1 MRIALWT
8 AVVLAGL
15 SAGVARA
22 QEVWSDGD
30 DCVAGGAPG
39 GGAAG
44 RRGVLHHHHNGPR
57 VYHWHFCGNRN
68 ALYRS
73 QFKPWNGPYYDVSYG
88 TPVAM
93 VVPPTAERQSN
104 YGWGVG
110 NTRVS
115 RIDHQFVPFAPVYP
129 PGVPMLGAPLA
140 TPPWPSDTA
149 QFGDYYVRAPW

>member
-8 AVVLAGL
+8 AVVTASL
-15 SAGVARA
+15 SAGLATA
-22 QEVWSDGD
+22 QEACPPGRPSPAGPPAWSHGL
-30 DCVAGGAPG
+30 
-39 GGAAG
+39 
-44 RRGVLHHHHNGPR
+44 LHHHGYYPWPGHR
-57 VYHWHFCGNRN
+57 YMWHCHGNKNSLWR
-68 ALYRS
+68 A

-93 VVPPTAERQSN
+93 VTPPNAERQTN

-115 RIDHQFVPFAPVYP
+115 RIDHQFLPFAPYGP
-129 PGVPMLGAPLA
+129 SLGLPLLP